1 MSRFIAAGDMPILPE
16 SQDPGDGLFDP
27 VPENPAIDHQGGKK
41 SPHDAGPCC
50 SFRAPGPA
58 AEGSDIG
65 TDPDNDDPP
74 AEELR

>member
-1 MSRFIAAGDMPILPE
+1 L
-16 SQDPGDGLFDP
+16 LDP
-27 VPENPAIDHQGGKK
+27 VQENSPIDHQAGEK
-41 SPHDAGPCC
+41 SPHDAGPGR

-65 TDPDNDDPP
+65 TDPDNYYPP